1 MPTPLFRRA
10 RLEDLPA
17 IVALYA
23 DDDLG
28 RGRED
33 ASLPLDA
40 GYLKAFAQIESDA
53 NQLQAV
59 AVIEQRVVGV
69 AQMTFIPGLTRKGMT
84 RVQVEGVRIHRD
96 FRGSGLGEAFFAW
109 MIEQARERGAGLM
122 QLSSDK
128 RRDRA
133 HRFYESLG
141 FTASHEGLKLSL

>member
-1 MPTPLFRRA
+1 MTAPLFRRA

-17 IVALYA
+17 IVQLYA

-33 ASLPLDA
+33 ASLPLDPA
-40 GYLKAFAQIESDA
+40 YLKAFAQIEGDA

-59 AVIEQRVVGV
+59 AVIDQRLVGV

-96 FRGSGLGEAFFAW
+96 FRGGGLGEAFFRW
-109 MIEQARERGAGLM
+109 MIERAREGGAGLM

-128 RRDRA
+128 RRERA
-133 HRFYESLG
+133 HRFYQSLG
-141 FTASHEGLKLSL
+141 FQASHEGLKLSL